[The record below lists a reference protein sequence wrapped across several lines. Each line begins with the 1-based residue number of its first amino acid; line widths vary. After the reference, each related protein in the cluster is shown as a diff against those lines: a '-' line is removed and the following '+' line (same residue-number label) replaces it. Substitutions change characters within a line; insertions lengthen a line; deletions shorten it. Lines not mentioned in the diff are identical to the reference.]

1 MRENTRCEVEEPI
14 STPTL
19 STTISSSSTSERPVL
34 VKKMRPPSSSS
45 AIMATVRPSRRVA
58 ACAPAS
64 CARELGHGGAFLVK
78 AGLHSA
84 RHAFRLKRRLVF
96 GADEGIFHPVGDG
109 GAALG
114 NIHPGVIDVL
124 LAGRALLETRIVRVE
139 PRVKAQRLFAS
150 AEVMVYLWG
159 P

>member
-34 VKKMRPPSSSS
+34 LKKMRPLSFSP
-45 AIMATVRPSRRVA
+45 AIMPTVPPSPIRRGA

-64 CARELGHGGAFLVK
+64 CACELGHGGAFLVK

-84 RHAFRLKRRLVF
+84 RHAFRLERRLVF

-109 GAALG
+109 GATLG

-124 LAGRALLETRIVRVE
+124 LAGRARLAAPIVRAE
-139 PRVKAQRLFAS
+139 PRRQ
-150 AEVMVYLWG
+150 
-159 P
+159 PP